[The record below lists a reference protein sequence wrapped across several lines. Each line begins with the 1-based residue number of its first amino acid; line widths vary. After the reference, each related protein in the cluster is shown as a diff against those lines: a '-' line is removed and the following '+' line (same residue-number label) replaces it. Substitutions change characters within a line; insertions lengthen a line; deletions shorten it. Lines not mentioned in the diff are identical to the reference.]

1 MDVVKANPIATERQ
15 QSIENYVAKPLQE
28 KVMDGEKVQAE
39 LPDVFTIQ
47 KRSKQMLKEIPS
59 ATQRLVNPDEY
70 PVYMTPKLAQLQ
82 ENLVAE
88 EKK

>member
-1 MDVVKANPIATERQ
+1 
-15 QSIENYVAKPLQE
+15 
-28 KVMDGEKVQAE
+28 
-39 LPDVFTIQ
+39 
-47 KRSKQMLKEIPS
+47 MLKEIPS